1 MKKLLN
7 LFFLVA
13 FSMLTLSS
21 CNVERHD
28 VVDADI
34 LQSLPDS
41 VRQDAL
47 YRMISSVEQYNK
59 QYFEFWEPF
68 VRSSDEL
75 IMAIGLS
82 IIFSI
87 SVLLIIYMVLK
98 SRARNLRVEL
108 EITQKLLDRIERL
121 QEMNINVSDIKSL
134 IPYTFR
140 KNKTPNYMLDATI
153 LGAGIASLVFA
164 TQYAEQF
171 FGMLGLLLTCI
182 GALRCI
188 VHLISYYNK
197 KQ

>member
-140 KNKTPNYMLDATI
+140 KNKTPNYKLDATI

>member
-98 SRARNLRVEL
+98 SLARNLRVEL

-140 KNKTPNYMLDATI
+140 KNKTPNYKLDATI
-153 LGAGIASLVFA
+153 LGAGIALLVFA

>member
-98 SRARNLRVEL
+98 SLARNLRVEL

-140 KNKTPNYMLDATI
+140 KNKTPNYMLDATM
-153 LGAGIASLVFA
+153 LGAGIALLVFA

>member
-140 KNKTPNYMLDATI
+140 KNKTSNYMLDATI
-153 LGAGIASLVFA
+153 LGAGIALLVFA

>member
-47 YRMISSVEQYNK
+47 YRMISSVEQYNN
-59 QYFEFWEPF
+59 QYFEFWKPL

>member
-134 IPYTFR
+134 VPYTFKKE
-140 KNKTPNYMLDATI
+140 KNPYMLDATI
-153 LGAGIASLVFA
+153 LGAGVALLIFA
-164 TQYAEQF
+164 THHREDF
-171 FGMLGLLLTCI
+171 LGMLGLLLFGI

-188 VHLISYYNK
+188 VHIISYYNNK
-197 KQ
+197 K

>member
-140 KNKTPNYMLDATI
+140 ENKTPNYMLDATI

>member
-98 SRARNLRVEL
+98 SLARNLRVEL

-153 LGAGIASLVFA
+153 LGAGIALLVFA
-164 TQYAEQF
+164 TQYAERF

>member
-140 KNKTPNYMLDATI
+140 KNKTSNYMLDATI
-153 LGAGIASLVFA
+153 LGTGIALLVFA
-164 TQYAEQF
+164 TRYAEQF
-171 FGMLGLLLTCI
+171 FGMLGLSLTCI